1 MGKKSVKEDKGVYQL
16 RREKLGLS
24 REKASALLEVVSED
38 RIYRIESKGLAPH
51 PDEVLIMADKYKDP
65 SLCNFYCANQCPIGK
80 RHSIEVE
87 IKDLPAIVLETL
99 ASLNAI
105 DKHKDR
111 FIEIAADCK
120 IDETEIK
127 DFRDIQEMLKKIS
140 IAVESLRL
148 WSEQMEIH
156 GGEDEE

>member
-1 MGKKSVKEDKGVYQL
+1 
-16 RREKLGLS
+16 
-24 REKASALLEVVSED
+24 
-38 RIYRIESKGLAPH
+38 
-51 PDEVLIMADKYKDP
+51 MA
-65 SLCNFYCANQCPIGK
+65 
-80 RHSIEVE
+80 

-127 DFRDIQEMLKKIS
+127 DFRDIQEALKKIS

-148 WSEQMEIH
+148 WSEQMEAEGASEQEIAKLR
-156 GGEDEE
+156 